1 MSAPTPSG
9 LLQIKVLQIKVL
21 QIKVPLVLA
30 IVLGCVVMFGPTDP
44 VAVAVSASSD
54 RGGYLVVTARS
65 GEGDAQVLWLLDTRA
80 EELAVAGW
88 SQPTNGLKTWG
99 TRSLQ
104 QDLQFA
110 RRHR

>member
-1 MSAPTPSG
+1 MSATASSG
-9 LLQIKVLQIKVL
+9 LS
-21 QIKVPLVLA
+21 QIKVPFLLA
-30 IVLGCVVMFGPTDP
+30 LMLAAVVALGPTDP
-44 VAVAVSASSD
+44 VAVALSTSAD
-54 RGGYLVVTARS
+54 RGGYLVVTGRS

-88 SQPTNGLKTWG
+88 SQRTNGLKTWG

>member
-1 MSAPTPSG
+1 MSATASSG
-9 LLQIKVLQIKVL
+9 LG
-21 QIKVPLVLA
+21 QIKVPVLLALLLAAVVA
-30 IVLGCVVMFGPTDP
+30 IGPTDP
-44 VAVAVSASSD
+44 VAVAVSASVD

-88 SQPTNGLKTWG
+88 SQRANGLQTWG

-110 RRHR
+110 RRNR